1 MPGKH
6 SLSTRKTRPAHLR
19 SPHLAGL
26 SRAFL
31 AGTGLAAAMPSAAPT
46 RMQATRNCCRAKTI
60 GKAIG
65 FQSLASDRLITHDP
79 PGLIQRAARP
89 RCLLADA
96 CERRHFFGH
105 DDPVFHAADLLRDT
119 LQDLRPTPDLFGHR
133 LLAEVPVRCGAL
145 GRDIFKIISP
155 ERGLRGLVKI
165 PDMIQPRPVTPA
177 GVLQA
182 HANRM
187 LDPGLKRRLDKVR
200 GSDVRNRLS
209 SRVAVHRLHF
219 IARHGKD

>member
-1 MPGKH
+1 M
-6 SLSTRKTRPAHLR
+6 TR
-19 SPHLAGL
+19 
-26 SRAFL
+26 
-31 AGTGLAAAMPSAAPT
+31 
-46 RMQATRNCCRAKTI
+46 QA
-60 GKAIG
+60 
-65 FQSLASDRLITHDP
+65 SSSVP
-79 PGLIQRAARP
+79 PGHGAFWQTPASVAIFSAMTIRFSTLRN
-89 RCLLADA
+89 
-96 CERRHFFGH
+96 
-105 DDPVFHAADLLRDT
+105 LLRDT
-119 LQDLRPTPDLFGHR
+119 LQDLRAPHQTYLHI

-182 HANRM
+182 HTNRM
-187 LDPGLKRRLDKVR
+187 LDPGLKRRPDKVR